1 MKILTLSGVK
11 KLRVTGG
18 EPFVRKDLIGFL
30 DAVGT
35 NCDFEQLHLT
45 TNGVLTLPY
54 IEKLEQIGFDGI
66 NLSLDT
72 LDKQQFFEITRRDEF
87 NTVFDSL
94 EKLLETSM
102 KIKINAVIMKGVNED
117 AIQPLVDFTKHNNIE
132 VRFIEEMPFNGSGTP
147 KSEIISARELESI
160 LSKSYSIKKLDS
172 EANGTATRYQVEGYQ
187 GKVGIIPAFTRS
199 FCGTCNRLR
208 IDPKGN
214 IQTCLYGQKEGNL
227 LQLLRTGAPDQAI
240 IDDIASSLS
249 RRKENGF
256 EAEKHASSVGNH
268 YASMA
273 TIGG

>member
-1 MKILTLSGVK
+1 MKV
-11 KLRVTGG
+11 
-18 EPFVRKDLIGFL
+18 
-30 DAVGT
+30 
-35 NCDFEQLHLT
+35 NC
-45 TNGVLTLPY
+45 VLL
-54 IEKLEQIGFDGI
+54 
-66 NLSLDT
+66 
-72 LDKQQFFEITRRDEF
+72 
-87 NTVFDSL
+87 
-94 EKLLETSM
+94 
-102 KIKINAVIMKGVNED
+102 KGVNED

-227 LQLLRTGAPDQAI
+227 LQLWNDV
-240 IDDIASSLS
+240 
-249 RRKENGF
+249 K
-256 EAEKHASSVGNH
+256 
-268 YASMA
+268 
-273 TIGG
+273 